1 MTYLDGRKHNIQAI
15 VTVGKAAE
23 GTTNLLVIQSVLEL
37 LRLQGCRSLPTPARS
52 LGLNMKLAYI
62 FVIGFYIYNL
72 NCIGKVF
79 SIRYLNTRRGPVI
92 TSLQACES

>member
-52 LGLNMKLAYI
+52 LGLNMKFA
-62 FVIGFYIYNL
+62 
-72 NCIGKVF
+72 
-79 SIRYLNTRRGPVI
+79 
-92 TSLQACES
+92 